1 MGVVIDVWR
10 HASFLS
16 DAMAIRYR
24 VSDIEYY
31 IDFISFRVIV
41 LDSAQLYN
49 AGNISKL

>member
-16 DAMAIRYR
+16 DVMAIRYQ
-24 VSDIEYY
+24 VPAIEYY
-31 IDFISFRVIV
+31 IDFISFREIV

-49 AGNISKL
+49 AVNISRL